1 MIRSALAS
9 RPKVKARIG
18 GNGSGLKVSDDVG
31 SNFGPSRQKFVAFL
45 FDLVADSVDEIT
57 IAGFSGVHGHDLDA
71 GFATY
76 DTAAVSTGST
86 IVSVSLY
93 GGDSAARSTSL
104 LGLLELGVPRL

>member
-45 FDLVADSVDEIT
+45 FDLVADSVKEKR
-57 IAGFSGVHGHDLDA
+57 
-71 GFATY
+71 
-76 DTAAVSTGST
+76 
-86 IVSVSLY
+86 SLPN
-93 GGDSAARSTSL
+93 SEAELLARVEKEVL
-104 LGLLELGVPRL
+104 VAFNYEKKARKENLVVR

>member
-45 FDLVADSVDEIT
+45 FDLVADSVDEIFRCET
-57 IAGFSGVHGHDLDA
+57 EPQNPAWLPQKPIEKEKR
-71 GFATY
+71 
-76 DTAAVSTGST
+76 
-86 IVSVSLY
+86 SLPN
-93 GGDSAARSTSL
+93 SEAELLARVEKEVL
-104 LGLLELGVPRL
+104 VAFNYEKKARKENLVVR